1 MKAGD
6 IIQFD
11 YDDFLNIGWRKWLNK
26 LIKIFDGDVN
36 HSALYLSSGYIIE
49 ASDESG
55 VRKRKIRSWEKYH
68 VLRVKPELNFKNF
81 RASLDDYYENTKEM
95 KYSSRDWINSVF
107 NKIAYKLTGKRL
119 ELFENDKTG
128 FICSE
133 YIQDFYWRYYGIDLC
148 QFTQTET
155 PNDFE
160 ESQYLYKTKQKG

>member
-1 MKAGD
+1 MLYGD

-11 YDDFLNIGWRKWLNK
+11 YDYFLNIGWRKWLNK

-95 KYSSRDWINSVF
+95 KYSSKDWINSVF
-107 NKIAYKLTGKRL
+107 NKIAYKITGKR
-119 ELFENDKTG
+119 FV
-128 FICSE
+128 I
-133 YIQDFYWRYYGIDLC
+133 Y
-148 QFTQTET
+148 
-155 PNDFE
+155 
-160 ESQYLYKTKQKG
+160 